1 MGEGEQ
7 EAMGQEVRGR
17 GQPAKDGGW
26 EQGSR
31 FRAQGEQQWLAR
43 AGKSGQGQRPQ
54 ICHHPRARH

>member
-31 FRAQGEQQWLAR
+31 FRAQGEQ
-43 AGKSGQGQRPQ
+43 
-54 ICHHPRARH
+54 